1 MKVASYSRDE
11 VEKLFE
17 FNDENGK
24 YCLEGTDFSITI
36 NSWNNIMD
44 IYFSSDYSHLT
55 SDDIKLLYEVFT
67 TLYFDKDV
75 DDND

>member
-1 MKVASYSRDE
+1 MKVASYSRE
-11 VEKLFE
+11 EIEKLFE

-24 YCLEGTDFSITI
+24 YILVGKNFKITI
-36 NSWNNIMD
+36 NSWNLLMSICTGD
-44 IYFSSDYSHLT
+44 DYELPPE
-55 SDDIKLLYEVFT
+55 DIKLLHKVFT

>member
-1 MKVASYSRDE
+1 MKVASYSRDI

-24 YCLEGTDFSITI
+24 YYLKGTDFTITI
-36 NSWNNIMD
+36 NSWNNVMD
-44 IYFSSDYSHLT
+44 IYFSSEYSHLS
-55 SDDIKLLYEVFT
+55 SDDIKLLHKVFT

-75 DDND
+75 DDNE